1 MNLIGKT
8 KTIAKMARQLA
19 RAAAFRIME
28 RLLPVDRRL
37 WVFCSWAGT
46 FPHTQDNPR
55 AVFEEVKDD
64 PTIKKVV
71 LLKSP
76 TMPDAAVAGDGVD
89 VHFVPAESL
98 RGAYYLARAY
108 IVAIGYAIGVMTS
121 YSKHLTTKHRI
132 AQLWHGIPLK
142 RIGRLFP
149 EERWW
154 DAETPLYAAAVCSS
168 ERDQE
173 LMAGAFAPLS
183 KDRVW
188 LTGLPRND
196 LILKPEDRLPADYRR
211 QLDDVRRR
219 LDGRR
224 LVLYAPTWRQHGV
237 GIYEFTDEEQ
247 AALTALLRRHGAVFG
262 IRGHANRRGGAER
275 AMPES
280 FMFLNDIP
288 DANLLL
294 RITDVLV
301 TDYSSIYIDYL
312 LRDRPVLH
320 FAYDLEAYVQE
331 RGFLYDTDEAFAGPA
346 LRSVSEVLD
355 HLDGALAGA
364 PLDPGHSRARRLF
377 HTHPGNSAGAVAARM
392 RTL

>member
-8 KTIAKMARQLA
+8 RTIAKMARQLA
-19 RAAAFRIME
+19 RAGAFVIME
-28 RLLPVDRRL
+28 RLLPVDDRL

-55 AVFEEVKDD
+55 AVFEEIKSD

-76 TMPDAAVAGDGVD
+76 AMPDSALAREGAD

-98 RGAYYLARAY
+98 RGAYFLARAH
-108 IVAIGYAIGVMTS
+108 IVALGYAIGVMTS
-121 YSKHLTTKHRI
+121 YSKHLTKKHHI

-149 EERWW
+149 DERWW
-154 DAETPLYAAAVCSS
+154 ESETPLYAAAVCSS

-173 LMAGAFAPLS
+173 LMAGAFAPIP
-183 KDRVW
+183 KERVW

-196 LILKPEDRLPADYRR
+196 LILKPEARLPADYRR

-237 GIYEFTDEEQ
+237 GIYDFTDDEQ
-247 AALTALLRRHGAVFG
+247 AAMTALLTRHGAVFG

-275 AMPES
+275 PMPES
-280 FMFLNDIP
+280 FIFLNDVP

-294 RITDVLV
+294 RVTDVLV

-312 LRDRPVLH
+312 LRDRPILH

-331 RGFLYDTDEAFAGPA
+331 RGFLYDTEEAFAGPA
-346 LRSVSEVLD
+346 LRTMDDVLD
-355 HLDGALAGA
+355 NLERALSGA
-364 PLDPGHSRARRLF
+364 PLDDRHAAARGLF
-377 HTHPGNSAGAVAARM
+377 HTHPGDSAPAVAARM
-392 RTL
+392 RAL